1 MRKYAWLCALVL
13 LAAIPAAAQDFS
25 RGSEPASARNTEDL
39 IRVSNGNGTMVVSPS
54 VFELDP
60 TPVNTTAFAAAAPL
74 SSGLE
79 ALVIATSGTA
89 SLLTPPTPPRPKAR
103 PASGDWGDLNNWF
116 GIEFAAILFRE
127 SFGTGAAETFVQYG
141 FDLAYVRW
149 VNAWFGLEGSF
160 AAGWGNAFNVVDTR
174 ILLYMAGL
182 RLAANRGG
190 RIVPWMHALGAGANA
205 HASGTGLGFSDSE
218 SSAAFRVGGGLN
230 VNLTAH
236 LAWKIVYVGYLY
248 TSFASSVQ
256 HNLMINSGLYLNW

>member
-1 MRKYAWLCALVL
+1 ML

-25 RGSEPASARNTEDL
+25 RWSESASARNTEDL

-60 TPVNTTAFAAAAPL
+60 LPVNTTAFAAAAPL
-74 SSGLE
+74 SSGPE
-79 ALVIATSGTA
+79 APVIATSGTA

-103 PASGDWGDLNNWF
+103 PASGDWGNLNNWF
-116 GIEFAAILFRE
+116 GIEFAVILFRE
-127 SFGTGAAETFVQYG
+127 SFGTGAADTSAQYG
-141 FDLAYVRW
+141 SDLAYVRW
-149 VNAWFGLEGSF
+149 VNAWFGLEASF
-160 AAGWGNAFNVVDTR
+160 AAGWGNAFDVVDTR

-182 RLAANRGG
+182 RLAATCGG
-190 RIVPWMHALGAGANA
+190 RIVPWAHFLGDGA

-248 TSFASSVQ
+248 TSFASDVQ
-256 HNLMINSGLYLNW
+256 HNLMINTGLNINW